1 MNEKTLRYDAVIIGG
16 GHNGLVC
23 GAYLAKIG
31 KKVCVLE
38 KRPTLGGAAATEEI
52 WQGYRV
58 NTASHMMGLL
68 QPRVILD
75 LELAKFG
82 FEVITP
88 PPSIHLLEGGRTAT
102 LWGDPEKMALEIA
115 QFSKN
120 DAENY
125 IKYWSHLASMGS
137 IFEKLLWEIPF
148 DPADFTLSGL
158 LKKMRFTAKNI
169 GLLRKFSH
177 VAELMTMSANDYLSR
192 WFEAEETKVMLGYYP
207 AAGSGQ
213 CVSINTPGTA
223 FYLIRSHVRNN
234 KTKAGG
240 IGLVKGGMASICDAI
255 VESGKRFGLE
265 TRVNSAV
272 SRIEVESGRASGVVL
287 SDGTKIGARC
297 VVANAAIQHVVANL
311 VPHGSLPESYIK
323 TITGLHSQS
332 SAFKVHIA
340 TSKPPMFAG
349 SAKIGEDTPDNS
361 PVQYVVAPSLR
372 YLERAFLE
380 MKQGE
385 ISKRPFMTVQI
396 PTLVDPSLAPK
407 GQHILS
413 IYGGHVPT
421 INDVNA
427 LPQIRARV
435 LQLVETTLAAHAK
448 LEPNW
453 IEHSHVMLANDYES
467 QFGLPGGNPHHY
479 NVSLDQMFFSRP
491 AHKYSDYAS
500 PLKGLFLCGA
510 SAHPGGAV
518 TGVPGYNAAK
528 IVASTLRKG
537 NLF

>member
-1 MNEKTLRYDAVIIGG
+1 MNEKTLRYDAVIVGG

-23 GAYLAKIG
+23 GAYLAKMG

-38 KRPTLGGAAATEEI
+38 KRPMLGGAAATEEI
-52 WQGYRV
+52 WDGYRV

-68 QPRVILD
+68 QPRIILD
-75 LELAKFG
+75 LELTKFG
-82 FEVITP
+82 FEVIAP
-88 PPSIHLLEGGRTAT
+88 PPSIHLLEGGRAAT

-120 DAENY
+120 DAKNY
-125 IKYWSHLASMGS
+125 IEYWAHLASLGP

-158 LKKMRFTAKNI
+158 LTKMRFTARNI
-169 GLLRKFSH
+169 VMVRKFSH
-177 VAELMTMSANDYLSR
+177 VAELMTMSAHDYLSR

-213 CVSINTPGTA
+213 SVSINTPGTA
-223 FYLIRSHVRNN
+223 YFLIRSHIRNN

-240 IGLVKGGMASICDAI
+240 TGLVKGGMARICDAI

-265 TRVNSAV
+265 TRVNAAV
-272 SRIEVESGRASGVVL
+272 RCIEVEGGRASGVVL
-287 SDGTKIGARC
+287 MDGTKIKARC
-297 VVANAAIQHVVANL
+297 IIANAAIQHVVANL
-311 VPHGSLPESYIK
+311 VPHGCLPESYVK
-323 TITGLHSQS
+323 TISGLHSQS
-332 SAFKVHIA
+332 TAFKVHIA
-340 TSKPPMFAG
+340 TSKPPIFSA
-349 SAKIGEDTPDNS
+349 SAKMKKNSLDT
-361 PVQYVVAPSLR
+361 PVQYVVAPNLS
-372 YLERAFLE
+372 YLEEAFLE

-413 IYGGHVPT
+413 IYGGHVPK
-421 INDVNA
+421 ISDDNE
-427 LPQIRARV
+427 LPQIRSRV
-435 LQLVETTLAAHAK
+435 LQLVESTLAAHAK
-448 LEPNW
+448 LEQNW
-453 IEHSHVMLANDYES
+453 IDRSHVMLANDYES

-479 NVSLDQMFFSRP
+479 DLALDQMFFSRP
-491 AHKYSDYAS
+491 AHKYSDYSS

-528 IVASTLRKG
+528 VVASALRKG
-537 NLF
+537 HLL